1 MKITDSEELGNIIR
15 NRRKELKYTQAF
27 LSEYTG
33 LSVSFISDVE
43 RGKTTVEIGK
53 VMQLI
58 SILGLDINKENIIYD
73 NNIFQS
79 VDKVLYSFLFWKNGI

>member
-43 RGKTTVEIGK
+43 RVKTTVEIGK

-58 SILGLDINKENIIYD
+58 SILGLDININ
-73 NNIFQS
+73 
-79 VDKVLYSFLFWKNGI
+79 VRGR

>member
-27 LSEYTG
+27 LSECG
-33 LSVSFISDVE
+33 LSKNYISDVE

-58 SILGLDINKENIIYD
+58 SILGLDININ
-73 NNIFQS
+73 
-79 VDKVLYSFLFWKNGI
+79 VRGR

>member
-43 RGKTTVEIGK
+43 RGKTKIGRAH
-53 VMQLI
+53 V
-58 SILGLDINKENIIYD
+58 
-73 NNIFQS
+73 
-79 VDKVLYSFLFWKNGI
+79 

>member
-1 MKITDSEELGNIIR
+1 MYNKAVRLVFCVEVNNMKITDSEGLGNIIR

-43 RGKTTVEIGK
+43 RGKPTVEIGK
-53 VMQLI
+53 VIQLI
-58 SILGLDINKENIIYD
+58 SILGLDINIY
-73 NNIFQS
+73 
-79 VDKVLYSFLFWKNGI
+79 VRVR

>member
-1 MKITDSEELGNIIR
+1 MYNKAIRLVFCVEVNIMKITDSEGLGNIIR

-58 SILGLDINKENIIYD
+58 SILGLDFNIN
-73 NNIFQS
+73 
-79 VDKVLYSFLFWKNGI
+79 VRGR

>member
-1 MKITDSEELGNIIR
+1 MYNKAVRLVFCVEVNIMKITDSEGLGNIIR
-15 NRRKELKYTQAF
+15 NRRK
-27 LSEYTG
+27 EYTG

-58 SILGLDINKENIIYD
+58 SILGLDININ
-73 NNIFQS
+73 
-79 VDKVLYSFLFWKNGI
+79 VRGR

>member
-43 RGKTTVEIGK
+43 IYNPAGELKQ

-58 SILGLDINKENIIYD
+58 SILGLDININ
-73 NNIFQS
+73 
-79 VDKVLYSFLFWKNGI
+79 VRGR

>member
-53 VMQLI
+53 VILPTLI
-58 SILGLDINKENIIYD
+58 IFPLHSIYTFKFLIISPLHQY
-73 NNIFQS
+73 
-79 VDKVLYSFLFWKNGI
+79 

>member
-27 LSEYTG
+27 

-58 SILGLDINKENIIYD
+58 SILGLDININ
-73 NNIFQS
+73 
-79 VDKVLYSFLFWKNGI
+79 VRGR

>member
-1 MKITDSEELGNIIR
+1 MKITNSEELGNIIR

-43 RGKTTVEIGK
+43 RGKTTVEIGT
-53 VMQLI
+53 
-58 SILGLDINKENIIYD
+58 
-73 NNIFQS
+73 
-79 VDKVLYSFLFWKNGI
+79 

>member
-1 MKITDSEELGNIIR
+1 MYNKAVRLVFCVEVNIMKITDSEGLGNIIR
-15 NRRKELKYTQAF
+15 KKELKYTQAF

-58 SILGLDINKENIIYD
+58 SILGLDININ
-73 NNIFQS
+73 
-79 VDKVLYSFLFWKNGI
+79 VRGR